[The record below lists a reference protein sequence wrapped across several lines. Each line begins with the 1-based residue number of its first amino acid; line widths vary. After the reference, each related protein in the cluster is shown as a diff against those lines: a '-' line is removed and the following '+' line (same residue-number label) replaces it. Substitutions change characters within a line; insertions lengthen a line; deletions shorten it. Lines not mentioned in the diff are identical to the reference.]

1 MVMFVVKNKK
11 GEETGRTEL
20 PSAIFG
26 VKMNNDLVYQVAVS
40 QMANKR
46 QVSAHTKDRGD
57 VSGGGKKPWRQK
69 GTGRA
74 RVGSNRSPIWIGG
87 GVTFGPTNE
96 RVFKKKL
103 NKKMKRKALFMVLSS
118 RVENNSLILLD
129 VLESENAKTKEMAT
143 LIKNVK
149 NETSKEV
156 VKETAGAETKK
167 KARKG
172 WKESIL
178 IVLPKMEKKII
189 MASRNIA
196 KVKTIQAK
204 DLNCLDTLNSKYI
217 IMPES
222 AVNVIKETFTR

>member
-20 PSAIFG
+20 PSVIFG

-196 KVKTIQAK
+196 KVKTIQAE
-204 DLNCLDTLNSKYI
+204 DLNCLDALNSKYI